1 MNKTKSLIFPLLLT
15 AFLLVG
21 CKGATIT
28 PEEAADRVQE
38 IETQVASDDYESPTE
53 FSLKQEMRTDELT
66 DGTVIMKSLIN
77 YDLVAKYM
85 YVETSVEYGDE
96 SEYAKTWI
104 YYDAK
109 TDLTY
114 GVFDENGE
122 KYHVSLEGDYFA
134 DASEGNPLDS
144 IGSLNISMLLDL
156 ADEDDSRNV
165 YRSSG
170 EGSIYL
176 KIYTN
181 GQDSDA
187 YGEVEIS
194 KYQLVYLKQYYDSNN
209 FIEMSVKYGGVSTSK
224 PNLSNY
230 PEA

>member
-96 SEYAKTWI
+96 SEYAKT
-104 YYDAK
+104 
-109 TDLTY
+109 
-114 GVFDENGE
+114 
-122 KYHVSLEGDYFA
+122 
-134 DASEGNPLDS
+134 
-144 IGSLNISMLLDL
+144 
-156 ADEDDSRNV
+156 
-165 YRSSG
+165 
-170 EGSIYL
+170 
-176 KIYTN
+176 
-181 GQDSDA
+181 
-187 YGEVEIS
+187 
-194 KYQLVYLKQYYDSNN
+194 
-209 FIEMSVKYGGVSTSK
+209 
-224 PNLSNY
+224 
-230 PEA
+230 